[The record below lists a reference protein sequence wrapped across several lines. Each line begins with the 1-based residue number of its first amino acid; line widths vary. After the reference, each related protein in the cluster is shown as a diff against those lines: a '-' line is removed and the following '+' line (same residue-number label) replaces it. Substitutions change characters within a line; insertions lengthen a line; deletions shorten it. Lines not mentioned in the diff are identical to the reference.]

1 VLAEAAALL
10 GSHALS
16 VEWSVECLTDSTA
29 PRAIAHSSLVVA
41 GHQAE
46 GGVVGVNGSLELA
59 APRLWWPNGYGAQH
73 RYRLTVRLW
82 SGAGGGGGRGVRLIQ
97 AARRRRRC
105 WTARRLCL
113 ECVTWKI
120 YAIPDP
126 AAGSTTSSELTA
138 SLPLVERVCSVSL
151 PLVVLP
157 AEGTWMARVAD
168 RVYGIRSATREMPHR
183 SHP

>member
-41 GHQAE
+41 GHQAG

-73 RYRLTVRLW
+73 RYRLTVRRW
-82 SGAGGGGGRGVRLIQ
+82 SGAGGAGGSADPGGTPPPPLLDSTTALFGVRH
-97 AARRRRRC
+97 
-105 WTARRLCL
+105 L
-113 ECVTWKI
+113 ENLRN
-120 YAIPDP
+120 PGP
-126 AAGSTTSSELTA
+126 SS
-138 SLPLVERVCSVSL
+138 
-151 PLVVLP
+151 
-157 AEGTWMARVAD
+157 WQYD
-168 RVYGIRSATREMPHR
+168 K
-183 SHP
+183 